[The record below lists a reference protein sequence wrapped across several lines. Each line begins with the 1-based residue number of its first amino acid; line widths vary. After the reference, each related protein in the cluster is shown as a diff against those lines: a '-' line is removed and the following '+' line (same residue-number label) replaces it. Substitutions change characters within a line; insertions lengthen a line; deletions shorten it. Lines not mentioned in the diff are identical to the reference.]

1 MARNRPRRAVRRRG
15 RGLSSHLSAGTIEI
29 GIGRELFEIRV
40 KQGLS
45 IEDVA
50 ERTKIREQLIKAIEL
65 EDYDEIPQDV
75 GGIGLIAT
83 YARFLNLD
91 AEHYLVQLEELWE
104 LQDSPRVVPE
114 VGRRTKRGRW
124 ISVAFGT
131 FGIILILSVLG
142 YVLSDQYNAFLA
154 QEELE
159 QETTR
164 IAPVDAARS
173 ILPTPAETR
182 LPGMLPTQAVE
193 EAPTPPPATHTP
205 VPTEVSIELRA
216 NGRAWVQVTVD
227 GNVSFSGIMDDG
239 DIGTWIG
246 RESIHVWAGNSGDLT
261 VIYNGRNI
269 GSLGQPGEV
278 VRTEWS
284 ASGAQ

>member
-1 MARNRPRRAVRRRG
+1 M
-15 RGLSSHLSAGTIEI
+15 IEI

-40 KQGLS
+40 KKGLS

-50 ERTKIREQLIKAIEL
+50 EQTKIRQQIIKAIEM
-65 EDYDEIPQDV
+65 EDYEEIPHDV

-83 YARFLNLD
+83 YARFLNMD
-91 AEHYLVQLEELWE
+91 VEHYLVQLEELWE

-124 ISVAFGT
+124 ISVASGA
-131 FGIILILSVLG
+131 FGIALILSVLG
-142 YVLSDQYNAFLA
+142 YVLSGQYNEFLS
-154 QEELE
+154 QVELE
-159 QETTR
+159 QVSTR
-164 IAPVDAARS
+164 IAPAEAGRPR
-173 ILPTPAETR
+173 LPTPAITR
-182 LPGMLPTQAVE
+182 LPGMLPTMAVE
-193 EAPTPPPATHTP
+193 EEPTQPPAT
-205 VPTEVSIELRA
+205 PTQIPSEVSIELRA
-216 NGRAWVQVTVD
+216 SGRAWVQVMVD
-227 GNVSFSGIMDDG
+227 GNVSFSGIMDNG
-239 DIGTWIG
+239 DSRAWVG

-284 ASGAQ
+284 ASSTQ